1 MHRSHGSFSPK
12 TQSAVCL
19 TRHLSGTV
27 EVVFPSEFH
36 PFPPNGPEDPERG
49 SHFRLIPFFVFPLR
63 KKGIQHS
70 ATNSLACLPSIY
82 IPPTTLQARSS
93 LASSSFLL
101 ASFHSAGASSEAR
114 LLAAAAASGSYPLIS
129 HHISRRVYSTS
140 PANSVQL
147 LETSSGGH
155 RGATLLNW

>member
-1 MHRSHGSFSPK
+1 
-12 TQSAVCL
+12 L
-19 TRHLSGTV
+19 
-27 EVVFPSEFH
+27 
-36 PFPPNGPEDPERG
+36 PNGPEDPERG
-49 SHFRLIPFFVFPLR
+49 LFDSPPFWHGRSSISQRVPPLSSMAADSGAISVESHFSFFLR